1 MRKSDITPELI
12 RRLLREQ
19 FPQWA
24 SLPLEPVERDGWDNL
39 TMRLGS
45 TMSVR
50 LPSADIYSSQVAKEH
65 RWLPVLRDHL
75 PAAIPNPVGRGVPG
89 CGFPRPWSVCEWLP
103 GQEVTPGRVTSM
115 TGLARDLSQFLTA
128 LQAIGTEGGPAAG
141 EHSFYRGASPAH
153 WDDSARRAIAGLAGI
168 IDAPAAVAVWEAALH
183 SRWTGPPV
191 WFHGD
196 VTAANLLV
204 RDGTLSAVIDFG
216 TCGTGDPACD
226 LVIAWSLFE
235 GESRDA
241 FRRGLPA
248 IDEATWARA
257 RGWML
262 WKAAVT
268 LRNARAGSPAAGAA
282 TTGATAG
289 LEFGWRAGALG
300 MIEDVLD
307 GR

>member
-1 MRKSDITPELI
+1 MRKSEITPGLI
-12 RRLLREQ
+12 RCLLQEQ
-19 FPQWA
+19 FPAWA
-24 SLPLEPVERDGWDNL
+24 SLPLCPVERDGWDNL
-39 TMRLGS
+39 TMRLGT

-50 LPSADIYSSQVAKEH
+50 LPSDDIYSSQVAKEH

-75 PAAIPNPVGRGVPG
+75 PVAIPNPIGQGVPG
-89 CGFPRPWSVCEWLP
+89 CGFPRPWSVYEWLP
-103 GQEVTPGRVTSM
+103 GQEPAPGRVASM

-128 LQAIGTEGGPAAG
+128 LQAIGTPDGPGAG

-153 WDDSARRAIAGLAGI
+153 WDDSARRAIHDLAGV
-168 IDAPAAVAVWEAALH
+168 IDTGAALAAWDAALR
-183 SRWTGPPV
+183 SRWAGPPV

-235 GESRDA
+235 GESREV

-248 IDEATWARA
+248 MDEATWARA

-262 WKAAVT
+262 WKADVT
-268 LRNARAGSPAAGAA
+268 LRLSPTAA
-282 TTGATAG
+282 ATAG
-289 LEFGWRAGALG
+289 LQFGWRAGALEL
-300 MIEDVLD
+300 IEDVLA
-307 GR
+307 GN